1 MHPTPLKRF
10 TRLNRLNRR
19 FTLTIKM
26 LIATLAI
33 GVAVWLAVDHV
44 HNNNVKELFQKQL
57 SEKLETDAENDRIVF
72 DQYIR
77 SYQDVVKQFTLQKNL
92 LVDYME
98 KRHAMGWPDRPEGVV
113 IYRRTP
119 TPWFPGRSALRN
131 IVNIEYI
138 LLIDTTG
145 KVKELYTDSSA
156 PPPKDLLEP
165 AEILQKLSHNQ
176 SFMTLLGSYPF
187 VLSAGPVRNDKGIE
201 LGTILVASR
210 LDDEFFLSSHKDF
223 HGNNVVALLE
233 GEQPKVLV
241 SNRPDLVPSGTT
253 LEELKKKYL
262 VAGKSFFDYGSSDL
276 LVRLVSLKPKSEV
289 DALTG
294 AIISRN
300 RRQIAITALVFIL
313 SFTAVMY
320 AMSRYVRLFTTDMI
334 DFSNDV
340 LGIRLEG
347 SQKGDEFVIVRDT
360 FLTLAREIVETRDTV
375 RRLTAEALNESEERF
390 RKIFEDSPVGMAVK
404 SLDLHFVKV
413 NATLCRIL
421 GYTED
426 ELKGKKITDVTHPD
440 DIEKE
445 SIYTMKLEKGEIDHF
460 NTEKRYIKK
469 NGAIVWIKL
478 TSSAMRGESGEILYY
493 LAVLEDIMER
503 KIAEE
508 QIKSL
513 ARFPGENPYPVLRVD
528 PEGYIIYSNGASN
541 SLLDAWSVKQ
551 GMPLPGLLRAP
562 VKDSVLAGSL
572 RITELTAGELTYQF
586 VVTPVLDS
594 GYVNLYGQDITAL
607 KNTGAMLKVRQAEVE
622 KINAGLEERVREEV
636 MKNRQKDLIMFQQ
649 SRLAAMGE
657 MIGHIAHQW
666 RQPLTALSV
675 ILFSLKDSYNH
686 DELHKEEFDLFV
698 TQAGSL
704 INKMSTTIDDF
715 RNFFKPSR
723 QKETFL
729 LNKVLKDT
737 LSLVS
742 ATFKNSNV
750 NVRFHD
756 DGDVTIY
763 GFPSEYSQVILNL
776 IGNARDAIIGQGIS
790 GGLITI
796 DYSDSDSYAVARIK
810 DNGGGIPESIIGEI
824 FDPYFT
830 TKEQGKGTGLG
841 LYMSKVIIE
850 EHMKG
855 RIEVENMDG
864 GAEFRVI
871 TPKQPKLQATGT
883 ADTANAS
890 NTADNAETTD
900 ISDTAGTAQN
910 TKAG

>member
-1 MHPTPLKRF
+1 MNPTSPKPF
-10 TRLNRLNRR
+10 TRLRRLRLVNRR

-26 LIATLAI
+26 LVATLAM
-33 GVAVWLAVDHV
+33 GVAVWLLVDHV
-44 HNNNVKELFQKQL
+44 HNNNLKELFQKQL
-57 SEKLETDAENDRIVF
+57 SEKLEMDAEDDRIVF

-77 SYQDVVKQFTLQKNL
+77 SYQDVVKHFTLQKNL

-98 KRHAMGWPDRPEGVV
+98 KRHAMGWPDQPEGVV
-113 IYRRTP
+113 IYRGTP
-119 TPWFPGRSALRN
+119 TPWFPGRSAIRS

-145 KVKELYTDSSA
+145 RVKELYTDSTA
-156 PPPKDLLEP
+156 PPPKGLLEP
-165 AEILQKLSHNQ
+165 AEIMQKLSHNQ
-176 SFMTLLGSYPF
+176 SFMTMLGSYPF

-201 LGTILVASR
+201 LGTILVASQ

-223 HGNNVVALLE
+223 RGNNVVALLE
-233 GEQPKVLV
+233 GEKPHVLV
-241 SNRPDLVPSGTT
+241 SNRPDLVPAGTT

-300 RRQIAITALVFIL
+300 RRQIAMTALVFIL
-313 SFTAVMY
+313 SFTAVIY

-334 DFSNDV
+334 AFSNDI

-347 SQKGDEFVIVRDT
+347 SQKGDEFVILRDT
-360 FLTLAREIVETRDTV
+360 FMTLAGEIVETRDAV
-375 RRLTAEALNESEERF
+375 RRLTEEALNESEERF
-390 RKIFEDSPVGMAVK
+390 RKVFEESPVGMAIK
-404 SLDLHFVKV
+404 SLDMHFVKV

-421 GYTED
+421 GYTEG
-426 ELKGKKITDVTHPD
+426 ELKDRKTTDITHPD

-460 NTEKRYIKK
+460 STEKRYIKK
-469 NGAIVWIKL
+469 NGAIVWIRL

-528 PEGYIIYSNGASN
+528 PDGYIIYSNGASN
-541 SLLDAWSVKQ
+541 SLLNTWSVKQ
-551 GMPLPGLLRAP
+551 GMPIPDMLRAP
-562 VKDSVLAGSL
+562 VKDSVLAGLL
-572 RITELTAGELTYQF
+572 RITELTVGELTYRF
-586 VVTPVLDS
+586 IVTPVPDS

-607 KNTGAMLKVRQAEVE
+607 KKTEAMLKIRQEEVE
-622 KINAGLEERVREEV
+622 KINAGLEKRVQEEV
-636 MKNRQKDLIMFQQ
+636 MKNRQKDLIMLQQ

-666 RQPLTALSV
+666 RQPLTALSI
-675 ILFSLKDSYNH
+675 ILFNLKDSYYH
-686 DELHKEEFDLFV
+686 DELHRKEFDLFI
-698 TQAGSL
+698 TQTGSL
-704 INKMSTTIDDF
+704 IKKMSATIDDF

-723 QKETFL
+723 QKENFL

-750 NVRFHD
+750 TVRFHE

-763 GFPSEYSQVILNL
+763 GYPSEYSQVILNL
-776 IGNARDAIIGQGIS
+776 IGNARDAIIERDIT
-790 GGLITI
+790 GGVITI
-796 DYSDSDSYAVARIK
+796 DYSDSDSYAVATIK
-810 DNGGGIPESIIGEI
+810 DNGGGIPEGIIGEI

-841 LYMSKVIIE
+841 LYMSKMIIE

-855 RIEVENMDG
+855 RIEVENTDG

-871 TPKQPKLQATGT
+871 TPKQPKLQANNTS
-883 ADTANAS
+883 DTANAS
-890 NTADNAETTD
+890 NVANTTQID
-900 ISDTAGTAQN
+900 KIE
-910 TKAG
+910 